1 MKFAL
6 EVANLKAIK
15 YRLLDHSDIRITSW
29 NIAMAPPA
37 LIADPVYM
45 KHVQVNFVGGNIN
58 NVIRNAVNKSV
69 KDSHAAVCIQLL
81 NGMWHL
87 YVKTP
92 EMRVKL
98 LTNGLM
104 IGCTAIMLYD
114 DNPWT
119 NNNGESMSMK
129 IVIRDAP
136 FTMDNKE
143 ITSYFHAHHPQVVLK
158 SNVLYS
164 KIRDETDDL
173 TSTYNGDRYFYCQ
186 AGFSP
191 ALPKTAQIAGEKCRI
206 WHRDQKNMCQR
217 CSQMGH
223 ITSDIDKCA
232 AYADP
237 GTQNL
242 VVFESKSNPLCNFYN
257 DGEGFNMDDIHF
269 LTAEH
274 GYQYLKCRHLGCQ
287 EIAEEV
293 LNAPTPGAAKKRA
306 NKVP

>member
-6 EVANLKAIK
+6 EVANLKVIK
-15 YRLLDHSDIRITSW
+15 YLLLDHSDIRITSW

-81 NGMWHL
+81 NGMWHR

-114 DNPWT
+114 DNPWI

-136 FTMDNKE
+136 FTMDHKE
-143 ITSYFHAHHPQVVLK
+143 ITSHFRHHHPQVVLK

-164 KIRDETDDL
+164 KIRDETDDF

-191 ALPKTAQIAGEKCRI
+191 ALPKTSQIAGESVAFGTGTKKICVNDVLKWDTSLLTLISVLHMPIQARRI
-206 WHRDQKNMCQR
+206 
-217 CSQMGH
+217 
-223 ITSDIDKCA
+223 
-232 AYADP
+232 
-237 GTQNL
+237 
-242 VVFESKSNPLCNFYN
+242 
-257 DGEGFNMDDIHF
+257 
-269 LTAEH
+269 
-274 GYQYLKCRHLGCQ
+274 
-287 EIAEEV
+287 
-293 LNAPTPGAAKKRA
+293 
-306 NKVP
+306 

>member
-6 EVANLKAIK
+6 EVANLKVIK

-45 KHVQVNFVGGNIN
+45 KHVQVNFVGENIN

-81 NGMWHL
+81 NGMWLL

-98 LTNGLM
+98 LTNSLM

-114 DNPWT
+114 DNPWI

-136 FTMDNKE
+136 FTMDHKK
-143 ITSYFHAHHPQVVLK
+143 ITSHFRHHHPQVVLK
-158 SNVLYS
+158 SNVLHS
-164 KIRDETDDL
+164 KIRDETDDF

-186 AGFSP
+186 ARFSP
-191 ALPKTAQIAGEKCRI
+191 ALPKTSQIAGE
-206 WHRDQKNMCQR
+206 
-217 CSQMGH
+217 S
-223 ITSDIDKCA
+223 
-232 AYADP
+232 
-237 GTQNL
+237 
-242 VVFESKSNPLCNFYN
+242 VVFGTGTKKICVSDVLKWDTSL
-257 DGEGFNMDDIHF
+257 
-269 LTAEH
+269 LT
-274 GYQYLKCRHLGCQ
+274 L
-287 EIAEEV
+287 ISV
-293 LNAPTPGAAKKRA
+293 LHMPIQARRI
-306 NKVP
+306 